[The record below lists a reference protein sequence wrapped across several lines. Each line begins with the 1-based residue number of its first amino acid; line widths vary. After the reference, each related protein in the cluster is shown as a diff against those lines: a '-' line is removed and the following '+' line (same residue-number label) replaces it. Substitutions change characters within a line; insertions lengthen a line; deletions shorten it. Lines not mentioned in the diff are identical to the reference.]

1 MSNQGNFKKTISLL
15 DLILIGMG
23 AIFGSAW
30 LFAVSNVASKAGPA
44 GSFSWI
50 IGGVIILLIGLV
62 YAELGAALPR
72 TGGIIRYPV
81 YTHGH
86 LVGYLI
92 SFITIVAYTSL
103 ISIEVT
109 AVRQYVAYWF
119 PGLTIKGSESPTII
133 GWLLQFVLLCLFFL
147 LNYWSVKAFAKSN
160 LIISVFKYFV
170 PLTIIVVLIFHFK
183 SANFAGEFAPFG
195 FDGVQ
200 ASIST
205 GGVMFAYLGL
215 HPIVSVAG
223 EVKNPQRNIPVAL
236 LICIIV
242 SACIYTILQ
251 VVFIGAI
258 PTDMLNDGWKAIGKE
273 FSLPFKDIAVLLG
286 MGWLATLVV
295 LDAIL
300 SPGGNG
306 NIFMNTTS
314 RLVYAWARNGTLFK
328 IFAKVNKPTGIPRPS
343 LWLSFAL
350 AVFWTL
356 PFPSWDALVNVCSVA
371 LILSYAI
378 APVSA
383 AALNVNAKQLKKP
396 LQIKGMAVIAPVSFI
411 FASYI
416 VYWSGW
422 NTVSWLLGSQL
433 VMFAVYCAC
442 KKYVPKDDVSFAQQ
456 LKSSW
461 WIVGYYVMLLI
472 LSYLGSFGNG
482 VGLLRTPVDLILI
495 AAGSIAVFYWAKYT
509 ALPKAVIDYDEK
521 KEETV

>member
-1 MSNQGNFKKTISLL
+1 M
-15 DLILIGMG
+15 DYRRRHY
-23 AIFGSAW
+23 
-30 LFAVSNVASKAGPA
+30 P
-44 GSFSWI
+44 
-50 IGGVIILLIGLV
+50 LIGLV

-119 PGLTIKGSESPTII
+119 PGLTIKVLNRRRLSAGFCSLRCFVCSFTE
-133 GWLLQFVLLCLFFL
+133 LLECQSVCEIKF
-147 LNYWSVKAFAKSN
+147 NYFG
-160 LIISVFKYFV
+160 FKYFV
-170 PLTIIVVLIFHFK
+170 PLTIIIVLIFHFK

-195 FDGVQ
+195 FGGVQ
-200 ASIST
+200 TSIST

-242 SACIYTILQ
+242 SACVYTILQ

-258 PTDMLNDGWKAIGKE
+258 PTDMLNDGWKAIGRE

-350 AVFWTL
+350 AVFGR
-356 PFPSWDALVNVCSVA
+356 FR
-371 LILSYAI
+371 
-378 APVSA
+378 
-383 AALNVNAKQLKKP
+383 
-396 LQIKGMAVIAPVSFI
+396 FR
-411 FASYI
+411 
-416 VYWSGW
+416 
-422 NTVSWLLGSQL
+422 LGTRSS
-433 VMFAVYCAC
+433 MFALCPDPLLC
-442 KKYVPKDDVSFAQQ
+442 DCSGF
-456 LKSSW
+456 SS
-461 WIVGYYVMLLI
+461 GAECECQ
-472 LSYLGSFGNG
+472 
-482 VGLLRTPVDLILI
+482 
-495 AAGSIAVFYWAKYT
+495 AA
-509 ALPKAVIDYDEK
+509 
-521 KEETV
+521 

>member
-1 MSNQGNFKKTISLL
+1 M
-15 DLILIGMG
+15 
-23 AIFGSAW
+23 
-30 LFAVSNVASKAGPA
+30 VSR
-44 GSFSWI
+44 FDD
-50 IGGVIILLIGLV
+50 
-62 YAELGAALPR
+62 
-72 TGGIIRYPV
+72 
-81 YTHGH
+81 
-86 LVGYLI
+86 
-92 SFITIVAYTSL
+92 
-103 ISIEVT
+103 
-109 AVRQYVAYWF
+109 
-119 PGLTIKGSESPTII
+119 KGSESPTII

-328 IFAKVNKPTGIPRPS
+328 VFAKVNKSTGIPRPS

-350 AVFWTL
+350 AVFGRFL
-356 PFPSWDALVNVCSVA
+356 FR
-371 LILSYAI
+371 
-378 APVSA
+378 
-383 AALNVNAKQLKKP
+383 
-396 LQIKGMAVIAPVSFI
+396 
-411 FASYI
+411 
-416 VYWSGW
+416 
-422 NTVSWLLGSQL
+422 LGTRSS
-433 VMFAVYCAC
+433 MFA
-442 KKYVPKDDVSFAQQ
+442 
-456 LKSSW
+456 L
-461 WIVGYYVMLLI
+461 
-472 LSYLGSFGNG
+472 
-482 VGLLRTPVDLILI
+482 
-495 AAGSIAVFYWAKYT
+495 
-509 ALPKAVIDYDEK
+509 
-521 KEETV
+521 

>member
-1 MSNQGNFKKTISLL
+1 
-15 DLILIGMG
+15 
-23 AIFGSAW
+23 
-30 LFAVSNVASKAGPA
+30 
-44 GSFSWI
+44 
-50 IGGVIILLIGLV
+50 
-62 YAELGAALPR
+62 
-72 TGGIIRYPV
+72 
-81 YTHGH
+81 
-86 LVGYLI
+86 
-92 SFITIVAYTSL
+92 
-103 ISIEVT
+103 
-109 AVRQYVAYWF
+109 
-119 PGLTIKGSESPTII
+119 
-133 GWLLQFVLLCLFFL
+133 
-147 LNYWSVKAFAKSN
+147 
-160 LIISVFKYFV
+160 
-170 PLTIIVVLIFHFK
+170 
-183 SANFAGEFAPFG
+183 
-195 FDGVQ
+195 
-200 ASIST
+200 
-205 GGVMFAYLGL
+205 
-215 HPIVSVAG
+215 
-223 EVKNPQRNIPVAL
+223 
-236 LICIIV
+236 
-242 SACIYTILQ
+242 
-251 VVFIGAI
+251 
-258 PTDMLNDGWKAIGKE
+258 
-273 FSLPFKDIAVLLG
+273 
-286 MGWLATLVV
+286 
-295 LDAIL
+295 
-300 SPGGNG
+300 
-306 NIFMNTTS
+306 MNTTS

-442 KKYVPKDDVSFAQQ
+442 KKYVPQDDVSFAQQ

-472 LSYLGSFGNG
+472 LSFLGSFGNG
-482 VGLLRTPVDLILI
+482 LGLLRTPVDLILI
-495 AAGSIAVFYWAKYT
+495 ALGSIAVFYWAKYT